1 MIDGVRN
8 MVAPPDYRSKKFEM
22 ANRNTFQFG
31 TLLQIFPF
39 VNLILL
45 IVPILLIFWTW
56 LNIFTADVDTIFI
69 GAFMMALFIITFYYL
84 ALLIW
89 GIKLVNRRND
99 SRNYILRQSLTILM
113 MNIIPMGLIYY
124 FTS

>member
-1 MIDGVRN
+1 
-8 MVAPPDYRSKKFEM
+8 M

-45 IVPILLIFWTW
+45 IAPILLIFWTW
-56 LNIFTADVDTIFI
+56 HNIFTADVDTIFI
-69 GAFMMALFIITFYYL
+69 GAFMMALFIITIYYL

-89 GIKLVNRRND
+89 GIKLVNHRNE

>member
-8 MVAPPDYRSKKFEM
+8 MVDPDYRSKKFEM
-22 ANRNTFQFG
+22 TNRNTFQFG

-56 LNIFTADVDTIFI
+56 LKYVTADIETIFI

-89 GIKLVNRRND
+89 GIKLVSRRND

-113 MNIIPMGLIYY
+113 INIIPMGLIYY